1 MRFRPAGV
9 RVIFNGIAAV
19 WHRVVSVREK
29 SHKPAVSLRE
39 RVIEAGLLACGVLS
53 IFITLGILGVLVFE
67 TYEFFTEV
75 SFAQFFGD
83 TRWTPLFVDKHFG
96 IWPLVSGT
104 LLTSA
109 IAIGVAL
116 PFGLMAAIYLSE
128 FSHPRT
134 RKVVKPALELLAG
147 VPTIVYGYFA
157 LTVVTPALQEVIPG
171 LAGFNALGPGI
182 VMGIMIIPMISS
194 LSEDAIYSVPVSL
207 REASYGLGAARLPTI
222 FRVVVPSAWS
232 GIAAALTLAISRA
245 IGETMIV
252 AVAAGQQARLAV
264 DPRAPIETMTSY
276 IVNIAKGDTPSGT
289 LEYRTIFAVGSMLFL
304 MTLVMNLLSY
314 RLSRK
319 LRRGGGL

>member
-1 MRFRPAGV
+1 M
-9 RVIFNGIAAV
+9 IYNGIAAV
-19 WHRVVSVREK
+19 WDRVVSTRENGQR
-29 SHKPAVSLRE
+29 PAITLRE
-39 RVIEAGLLACGVLS
+39 RVIEAGLLACGALS
-53 IFITLGILGVLVFE
+53 IFVTLGILGVLVFE
-67 TYEFFTEV
+67 TYEFFREV
-75 SFAQFFGD
+75 SFMEFFGD

-128 FSHPRT
+128 FSHSHT
-134 RKVVKPALELLAG
+134 RKVIKPALELLAG

-207 REASYGLGAARLPTI
+207 REAAYGLGAARLPTI

-252 AVAAGQQARLAV
+252 AVAAGQQARLAI

-276 IVNIAKGDTPSGT
+276 IVNISKGDTPSGT
-289 LEYRTIFAVGSMLFL
+289 IEYRTIFAVGSMLFL

-319 LRRGGGL
+319 LRRGAGR

>member
-1 MRFRPAGV
+1 M
-9 RVIFNGIAAV
+9 IFNGIAAV
-19 WHRVVSVREK
+19 WDRVVSARE
-29 SHKPAVSLRE
+29 SGGASATSMRE
-39 RVIEAGLLACGVLS
+39 RLIELGLFACGALS
-53 IFITLGILGVLVFE
+53 IFVTLGILGVLVFE
-67 TYEFFTEV
+67 TYEFFREV
-75 SFAQFFGD
+75 SLSQFFGD
-83 TRWTPLFVDKHFG
+83 IRWTPLFVDKHFG

-104 LLTSA
+104 LLTSG
-109 IAIGVAL
+109 IAILVAL

-128 FSHPRT
+128 FADTRT
-134 RKVVKPALELLAG
+134 RKVLKPALELLAG

-194 LSEDAIYSVPVSL
+194 LSEDAIYSVPVGL
-207 REASYGLGAARLPTI
+207 REASYGLGASRQPTI

-232 GIAAALTLAISRA
+232 GIAAAVTLAISRA

-264 DPRAPIETMTSY
+264 DPRSPIETMTSY
-276 IVNIAKGDTPSGT
+276 IVNISKGDTPSGT
-289 LEYRTIFAVGSMLFL
+289 LEYRTIFAVGSMLFI

-319 LRRGGGL
+319 IRKAGDR